1 MQRKCKQDYIMQYL
15 RVTRNGTLKSAIDLT
30 AWQALSQFNN
40 TNLAATNRFAVSKYL
55 FNWWGTLHAQCK
67 RGNLTGDD
75 ADICGCKDDEGG
87 SLLLKETQW
96 HLMAKCTCK
105 GYTLI
110 RKKYAIKQQA
120 LCDKYRLNSTA
131 ASALLWNLGIQ
142 DDGTYPEIDQDGH
155 EWALPVHPVTV
166 CLLEGSKLGLNWF
179 QRGPLPAKFVSE
191 SKEVL
196 GIGVDSAVQFCTWWF
211 DLKWKEGMAIWR
223 KRNGTVHN
231 AEAGS
236 HPLYELRSKVRALIL
251 DRRRRHVKT
260 PADDI
265 LRRMGRTHL
274 QRLLDS
280 EVERHA
286 RQSILAVPAIA
297 ANLASAPGRQWFL
310 NARQREQNTVNRLR
324 SQQAATRRRCPV
336 SSVMNMASVR
346 LARSASATEVV
357 NRHRHHSFSSTD
369 SSSSTDS
376 EDGQKVQKRQ
386 RPLTKKKVQTRIAFL
401 PI

>member
-1 MQRKCKQDYIMQYL
+1 
-15 RVTRNGTLKSAIDLT
+15 
-30 AWQALSQFNN
+30 
-40 TNLAATNRFAVSKYL
+40 
-55 FNWWGTLHAQCK
+55 
-67 RGNLTGDD
+67 
-75 ADICGCKDDEGG
+75 
-87 SLLLKETQW
+87 
-96 HLMAKCTCK
+96 
-105 GYTLI
+105 
-110 RKKYAIKQQA
+110 
-120 LCDKYRLNSTA
+120 
-131 ASALLWNLGIQ
+131 
-142 DDGTYPEIDQDGH
+142 
-155 EWALPVHPVTV
+155 
-166 CLLEGSKLGLNWF
+166 
-179 QRGPLPAKFVSE
+179 
-191 SKEVL
+191 
-196 GIGVDSAVQFCTWWF
+196 
-211 DLKWKEGMAIWR
+211 MAIWR
-223 KRNGTVHN
+223 KRNDTMHN

-260 PADDI
+260 PADEI

-310 NARQREQNTVNRLR
+310 DARQREQNTANRLR
-324 SQQAATRRRCPV
+324 SQQATTRRRCPV

-346 LARSASATEVV
+346 MARSASATEV

-376 EDGQKVQKRQ
+376 ENGQKVQKRQ
-386 RPLTKKKVQTRIAFL
+386 RLLTKKKVQTRIAFL